1 METGQGVK
9 QLREYQLKLSDYRD
23 LDLLDDF
30 LTKTR
35 LSTAQILHILRDEKI
50 GSFAALE
57 RFISAAAK
65 ASESA
70 DTVDRIC
77 LHNMEQRA
85 SVYKQVFRKA
95 EDQNGN

>member
-1 METGQGVK
+1 M
-9 QLREYQLKLSDYRD
+9 SDYRD

-30 LTKTR
+30 LNKTR
-35 LSTAQILHILRDEKI
+35 LSTAQILQIVRNEKI

-57 RFISAAAK
+57 RFISAAAR

-70 DTVDRIC
+70 DTIDRIC

-85 SVYKQVFRKA
+85 SVYKQVFHRA
-95 EDQNGN
+95 DSDDNQQGEN

>member
-1 METGQGVK
+1 M
-9 QLREYQLKLSDYRD
+9 SDYRD

-30 LTKTR
+30 LNKTR
-35 LSTAQILHILRDEKI
+35 LSTAQILQIVRNEKI

-57 RFISAAAK
+57 RFISAAAR

-70 DTVDRIC
+70 DTIDRIC

-85 SVYKQVFRKA
+85 SVYKQVFQRA
-95 EDQNGN
+95 ISDDNQQGEN